1 MVCLRVH
8 DLIVCLIEDFILED
22 ERWVLSSTVQDE
34 AVVALKPFNDVPF
47 DLAMLWA

>member
-1 MVCLRVH
+1 MVR
-8 DLIVCLIEDFILED
+8 LIEVFILED

-34 AVVALKPFNDVPF
+34 AVVALRPFDDVPF